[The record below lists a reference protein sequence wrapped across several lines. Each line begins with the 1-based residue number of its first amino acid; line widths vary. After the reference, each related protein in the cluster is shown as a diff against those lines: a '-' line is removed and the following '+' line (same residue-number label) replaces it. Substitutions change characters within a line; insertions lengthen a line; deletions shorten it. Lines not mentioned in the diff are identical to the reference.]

1 MDVLATVS
9 EAAAHL
15 HEAQGVFRQVLIL
28 MINDGKASVQGRRVE
43 GDAGNGALV

>member
-15 HEAQGVFRQVLIL
+15 HEAQGVFRQVFILSLIH
-28 MINDGKASVQGRRVE
+28 I
-43 GDAGNGALV
+43 

>member
-15 HEAQGVFRQVLIL
+15 HEAQGVFRQVFIL
-28 MINDGKASVQGRRVE
+28 MINDGKASVQGRGHRRE
-43 GDAGNGALV
+43 SGR